1 MKKIMCFLLALSLL
15 MLGLAG
21 AMADSAVYTGSA
33 RGMQGEVVVNVTI
46 EDGKITDIQYEKY
59 PAKLVEPTICDNKY
73 RFRNCNLLAN
83 NVIKKVKT
91 VTNPRPPISIMM
103 RTINWP
109 KKVNSFPMPFA

>member
-59 PAKLVEPTICDNKY
+59 PETENITYVARDRIPAQIIGIPTCWSWAAAVPAW
-73 RFRNCNLLAN
+73 R
-83 NVIKKVKT
+83 
-91 VTNPRPPISIMM
+91 PRSRLR
-103 RTINWP
+103 RTAR
-109 KKVNSFPMPFA
+109 KSS

>member
-59 PAKLVEPTICDNKY
+59 PETENITYVARDRIPAQIIEHQT
-73 RFRNCNLLAN
+73 LA
-83 NVIKKVKT
+83 VDT
-91 VTNPRPPISIMM
+91 VTGA
-103 RTINWP
+103 T
-109 KKVNSFPMPFA
+109 FASYAIDPAP

>member
-46 EDGKITDIQYEKY
+46 EDGKKIGR
-59 PAKLVEPTICDNKY
+59 AHV
-73 RFRNCNLLAN
+73 
-83 NVIKKVKT
+83 
-91 VTNPRPPISIMM
+91 
-103 RTINWP
+103 
-109 KKVNSFPMPFA
+109 